1 MLQHR
6 HAEII
11 FFLFRLTFCFLL
23 FIFQPLIQAM
33 FSLFLHFF
41 FATFYEIDFAPI
53 PPKKLFHS
61 KAYRRTPTSIIN
73 DWIYFVNWNFL
84 SAACSIECF
93 IDDMSNMRKTIAN
106 LFNNFDW
113 YFCLLVNRK
122 PSHFRYFIYAFR
134 NKRFLWNFSTQELS
148 IPRLLKENIQIKPYN
163 YKYFSTNDSPF
174 NNSLKNKIVWRRM
187 VPRIQNPVKDLRWS
201 IL

>member
-11 FFLFRLTFCFLL
+11 FFLFRLTHCILL
-23 FIFQPLIQAM
+23 FIFQPLIRAM

-61 KAYRRTPTSIIN
+61 KAYRRTPASIIN

-93 IDDMSNMRKTIAN
+93 MEDMSNMRKTIAN
-106 LFNNFDW
+106 LCNNLIDIFV
-113 YFCLLVNRK
+113 F
-122 PSHFRYFIYAFR
+122 
-134 NKRFLWNFSTQELS
+134 LS
-148 IPRLLKENIQIKPYN
+148 IASQVTSDSLSTRFEINVFFEILAPKN
-163 YKYFSTNDSPF
+163 YQYHDY
-174 NNSLKNKIVWRRM
+174 
-187 VPRIQNPVKDLRWS
+187 
-201 IL
+201 